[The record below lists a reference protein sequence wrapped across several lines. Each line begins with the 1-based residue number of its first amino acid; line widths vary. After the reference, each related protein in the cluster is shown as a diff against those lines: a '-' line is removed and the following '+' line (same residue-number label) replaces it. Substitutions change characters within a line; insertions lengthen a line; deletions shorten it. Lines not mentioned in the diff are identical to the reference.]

1 MQQNVSVVYSAFL
14 TKLWRVGLDVLLF
27 DFGSC
32 FNRAFIK
39 PTNIP
44 LINTDYS

>member
-1 MQQNVSVVYSAFL
+1 MQQNVSVVYSTFL
-14 TKLWRVGLDVLLF
+14 TKPWIVGLDVWFF

-39 PTNIP
+39 PDASSRT
-44 LINTDYS
+44 